1 MQVLFPKHYDYIR
14 NTCLHQIDERELVT
28 YLSVLQLLHDESHPS
43 HSSITDPL
51 PTSLLLL
58 VLSTLLCLGL
68 SLATRG
74 IGPLCCCHYC
84 CFFAAATAVT
94 CYFAAAATTVPCYSA
109 VTCCKTLLAL
119 TSRQQGFFQRRCQG
133 LSKLCVVSLL
143 SYYLATNT
151 LLADTNLSGVVE
163 LTTQLLILENI
174 LQLPLVSES
183 INLG

>member
-1 MQVLFPKHYDYIR
+1 MSCKFFSLSTYDYIR
-14 NTCLHQIDERELVT
+14 NTCLHQIDERELAT

-58 VLSTLLCLGL
+58 VLATLLCLGL

-74 IGPLCCCHYC
+74 IGPFCCCCH
-84 CFFAAATAVT
+84 FATV
-94 CYFAAAATTVPCYSA
+94 ATT
-109 VTCCKTLLAL
+109 VTCCKTLLEL
-119 TSRQQGFFQRRCQG
+119 TSHQQGLFWRHCWE
-133 LSKLCVVSLL
+133 LPKLFLVPLL
-143 SYYLATNT
+143 SYYLATDT
-151 LLADTNLSGVVE
+151 LLAYTNLSGVVE

-174 LQLPLVSES
+174 LQLPLVRES